1 MGCRRWGARET
12 RKGEGQGEVRESATR
27 NSAFLPRR
35 LIAMGH
41 AYEELIIKIKYCRER
56 VARVFPLL
64 SDDEGVGWDEAGCDA
79 TPTVVAAAAAA
90 AVVLWFS
97 APQAVIY
104 IIKHT
109 WLICWKMLRLTP
121 TSVPRAARPR
131 PLSFLRARSPP
142 LIRRPRC
149 HRPKPGRVTH
159 CAWFPADT
167 GVSCVCGFP
176 NYSPFPFYF
185 FLFYSSYLPENFGH
199 LHFLVPLFFSS
210 KSSDIYIHVCIY
222 YMYIFSLM
230 SHQQ

>member
-1 MGCRRWGARET
+1 MRSNGKGRWGGRE
-12 RKGEGQGEVRESATR
+12 EVRESATIR
-27 NSAFLPRR
+27 NSAFLPRC

-56 VARVFPLL
+56 VERVSPLL
-64 SDDEGVGWDEAGCDA
+64 SSDEGVGWDEAGCDA
-79 TPTVVAAAAAA
+79 TLTAAAAMVAVAVVAA
-90 AVVLWFS
+90 VMLWFS

-121 TSVPRAARPR
+121 TSVPRAVRLVLPSLCVVA
-131 PLSFLRARSPP
+131 SP

-159 CAWFPADT
+159 CAWFSADT

-176 NYSPFPFYF
+176 NYSPLLFYF
-185 FLFYSSYLPENFGH
+185 L
-199 LHFLVPLFFSS
+199 
-210 KSSDIYIHVCIY
+210 
-222 YMYIFSLM
+222 
-230 SHQQ
+230 